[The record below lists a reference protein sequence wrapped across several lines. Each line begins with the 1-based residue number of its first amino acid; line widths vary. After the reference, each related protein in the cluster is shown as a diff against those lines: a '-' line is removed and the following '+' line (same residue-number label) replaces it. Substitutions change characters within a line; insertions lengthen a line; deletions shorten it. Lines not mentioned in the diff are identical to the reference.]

1 MCLLAIP
8 RISAWTIRKNPEKHF
23 GHWSTSIQALPL
35 LPCQFGSTDC
45 YGLCKTAANLP
56 DAAQQSRLF
65 RLCRVWLRP
74 GLTGM
79 LVRCMLS
86 GTRFVVSAPKHKRK
100 HSPTQLPDRLG
111 YRLHRECNA
120 VPERTFV
127 SGNHSRCPPPAAWRL
142 SHRVAECAEVWTH
155 SDRRYLSCCFK
166 TGATRHQVHQYIG
179 ITLSSL
185 FVKLTCVSA
194 LECPFCSDIAF
205 GRELLLH
212 RSALPVLFDL
222 LESLPTGHGSG
233 RWS

>member
-1 MCLLAIP
+1 MGFVWDCGIL
-8 RISAWTIRKNPEKHF
+8 
-23 GHWSTSIQALPL
+23 TS
-35 LPCQFGSTDC
+35 CR
-45 YGLCKTAANLP
+45 AAVP
-56 DAAQQSRLF
+56 PW

-100 HSPTQLPDRLG
+100 HSPTRLPDRLG

-155 SDRRYLSCCFK
+155 SDRRYLSWCFK
-166 TGATRHQVHQYIG
+166 AGAARHQANQYIG
-179 ITLSSL
+179 VTLSL
-185 FVKLTCVSA
+185 ILT
-194 LECPFCSDIAF
+194 F
-205 GRELLLH
+205 GRGNYCIGV
-212 RSALPVLFDL
+212 PPCFI
-222 LESLPTGHGSG
+222 
-233 RWS
+233 

>member
-35 LPCQFGSTDC
+35 LPCQFGSTEC

-86 GTRFVVSAPKHKRK
+86 GTRFVVSAPKRKRK
-100 HSPTQLPDRLG
+100 HSPTRLPDRLG

-127 SGNHSRCPPPAAWRL
+127 SAIIVAVHHPPRGGCPIGWL
-142 SHRVAECAEVWTH
+142 SAP
-155 SDRRYLSCCFK
+155 RYGR
-166 TGATRHQVHQYIG
+166 TQIGATYYGVLR
-179 ITLSSL
+179 
-185 FVKLTCVSA
+185 
-194 LECPFCSDIAF
+194 
-205 GRELLLH
+205 RELPAI
-212 RSALPVLFDL
+212 RQISTSV
-222 LESLPTGHGSG
+222 
-233 RWS
+233 

>member
-1 MCLLAIP
+1 MPLSD
-8 RISAWTIRKNPEKHF
+8 SANLCVDDTKESGKAFWTLVNFNSSPAV
-23 GHWSTSIQALPL
+23 TS
-35 LPCQFGSTDC
+35 CQFGSTDC

-127 SGNHSRCPPPAAWRL
+127 SGNHSRCPPPPRGGCPIGWL
-142 SHRVAECAEVWTH
+142 SAP
-155 SDRRYLSCCFK
+155 RYGR
-166 TGATRHQVHQYIG
+166 TQIGATYYGVLR
-179 ITLSSL
+179 
-185 FVKLTCVSA
+185 
-194 LECPFCSDIAF
+194 
-205 GRELLLH
+205 RELPAI
-212 RSALPVLFDL
+212 R
-222 LESLPTGHGSG
+222 
-233 RWS
+233 

>member
-1 MCLLAIP
+1 MLTGQGNPGKHLSVGQLRFLQPYLSAQVHGRLLL
-8 RISAWTIRKNPEKHF
+8 W
-23 GHWSTSIQALPL
+23 ALS
-35 LPCQFGSTDC
+35 G
-45 YGLCKTAANLP
+45 TAAYLP
-56 DAAQQSRLF
+56 VAVQQSRLF

-127 SGNHSRCPPPAAWRL
+127 SGNYGRCPPPAAWRL

-155 SDRRYLSCCFK
+155 SDRRYLLWCFK
-166 TGATRHQVHQYIG
+166 AGAARHQANQYIG
-179 ITLSSL
+179 VTLSLILTFGRGNYCIGVPSL
-185 FVKLTCVSA
+185 FYLTC
-194 LECPFCSDIAF
+194 
-205 GRELLLH
+205 
-212 RSALPVLFDL
+212 
-222 LESLPTGHGSG
+222 
-233 RWS
+233 

>member
-23 GHWSTSIQALPL
+23 RHWSTSIQALPL

-155 SDRRYLSCCFK
+155 SDRRYLLWCFK
-166 TGATRHQVHQYIG
+166 AGAARHQVNQYIG
-179 ITLSSL
+179 VTLSLILTFGRGNYCIGVSSL
-185 FVKLTCVSA
+185 FYLTC
-194 LECPFCSDIAF
+194 
-205 GRELLLH
+205 
-212 RSALPVLFDL
+212 
-222 LESLPTGHGSG
+222 
-233 RWS
+233 

>member
-1 MCLLAIP
+1 MSLSD
-8 RISAWTIRKNPEKHF
+8 SANLCVDDTKESGKAFWT
-23 GHWSTSIQALPL
+23 WSTSIQALPL
-35 LPCQFGSTDC
+35 LPCQFGSTEC

-120 VPERTFV
+120 VPE
-127 SGNHSRCPPPAAWRL
+127 GHSSVTRIVAVHHPPRGGCPIGWLSTPRC
-142 SHRVAECAEVWTH
+142 T
-155 SDRRYLSCCFK
+155 D
-166 TGATRHQVHQYIG
+166 
-179 ITLSSL
+179 
-185 FVKLTCVSA
+185 A
-194 LECPFCSDIAF
+194 L
-205 GRELLLH
+205 R
-212 RSALPVLFDL
+212 
-222 LESLPTGHGSG
+222 
-233 RWS
+233 

>member
-35 LPCQFGSTDC
+35 LPCQFGSTEC

-65 RLCRVWLRP
+65 RLCRVRLRP

-100 HSPTQLPDRLG
+100 HSPTRLPDRLG

-127 SGNHSRCPPPAAWRL
+127 SDKHSRCPPPAAWRL
-142 SHRVAECAEVWTH
+142 SHRVAEYAEVYGRTQI
-155 SDRRYLSCCFK
+155 
-166 TGATRHQVHQYIG
+166 GATYHVVLR
-179 ITLSSL
+179 
-185 FVKLTCVSA
+185 
-194 LECPFCSDIAF
+194 
-205 GRELLLH
+205 RELPAIRFISTLE
-212 RSALPVLFDL
+212 LPFRHFVCQIDV
-222 LESLPTGHGSG
+222 
-233 RWS
+233 R

>member
-1 MCLLAIP
+1 MLRLAYSSKFAVQVPQPMQQPIIVLAIVPMTNLLMSILAVQAVVIPETSSLCLLAIP

-35 LPCQFGSTDC
+35 LPCQFGSTEC

-56 DAAQQSRLF
+56 DAAQQSSLF

-100 HSPTQLPDRLG
+100 HSPTRLPDRLG

-127 SGNHSRCPPPAAWRL
+127 SGNYSRCPPPAAWRL
-142 SHRVAECAEVWTH
+142 SHRVAECAEV
-155 SDRRYLSCCFK
+155 
-166 TGATRHQVHQYIG
+166 
-179 ITLSSL
+179 
-185 FVKLTCVSA
+185 
-194 LECPFCSDIAF
+194 
-205 GRELLLH
+205 
-212 RSALPVLFDL
+212 
-222 LESLPTGHGSG
+222 
-233 RWS
+233 

>member
-1 MCLLAIP
+1 MPLSD
-8 RISAWTIRKNPEKHF
+8 SANLCVDDTKESGKAFWTLVNFNSSPAVTSLSIRVN
-23 GHWSTSIQALPL
+23 GMLW
-35 LPCQFGSTDC
+35 
-45 YGLCKTAANLP
+45 LCKTAANLP

-100 HSPTQLPDRLG
+100 HSPTRLPDRLG

-142 SHRVAECAEVWTH
+142 SHRVAECAEVYGRTQI
-155 SDRRYLSCCFK
+155 
-166 TGATRHQVHQYIG
+166 GATYHV
-179 ITLSSL
+179 
-185 FVKLTCVSA
+185 A
-194 LECPFCSDIAF
+194 LR
-205 GRELLLH
+205 RELPAIRFISTLE
-212 RSALPVLFDL
+212 LPFRHFVCQIDV
-222 LESLPTGHGSG
+222 
-233 RWS
+233 R

>member
-1 MCLLAIP
+1 MSLSD
-8 RISAWTIRKNPEKHF
+8 SANLCVDDTKESGKAFWTLVNFNSSPAVTSLSIRVN
-23 GHWSTSIQALPL
+23 GMLW
-35 LPCQFGSTDC
+35 
-45 YGLCKTAANLP
+45 LCKTAANLP

-100 HSPTQLPDRLG
+100 HSPTRLPDRLG

-142 SHRVAECAEVWTH
+142 SHRVAECAEVYGRTQI
-155 SDRRYLSCCFK
+155 
-166 TGATRHQVHQYIG
+166 GATYHVVLR
-179 ITLSSL
+179 
-185 FVKLTCVSA
+185 
-194 LECPFCSDIAF
+194 
-205 GRELLLH
+205 RELPAIRFISTLE
-212 RSALPVLFDL
+212 LPFRHFVCQIDV
-222 LESLPTGHGSG
+222 
-233 RWS
+233 R

>member
-1 MCLLAIP
+1 
-8 RISAWTIRKNPEKHF
+8 
-23 GHWSTSIQALPL
+23 
-35 LPCQFGSTDC
+35 
-45 YGLCKTAANLP
+45 
-56 DAAQQSRLF
+56 
-65 RLCRVWLRP
+65 
-74 GLTGM
+74 M

-155 SDRRYLSCCFK
+155 SDRRYLLWCFK
-166 TGATRHQVHQYIG
+166 AGAARHQANQYIG
-179 ITLSSL
+179 VTLSL
-185 FVKLTCVSA
+185 ILT
-194 LECPFCSDIAF
+194 F

-212 RSALPVLFDL
+212 RSALPVLFEL

>member
-1 MCLLAIP
+1 M
-8 RISAWTIRKNPEKHF
+8 WTIRKNPEKHF

-35 LPCQFGSTDC
+35 LPCQFGSTEC

-100 HSPTQLPDRLG
+100 HSPTRLPDRLG

-142 SHRVAECAEVWTH
+142 SHRVAECAEVYGRTQI
-155 SDRRYLSCCFK
+155 
-166 TGATRHQVHQYIG
+166 GATYHVVLR
-179 ITLSSL
+179 
-185 FVKLTCVSA
+185 
-194 LECPFCSDIAF
+194 
-205 GRELLLH
+205 RELPAIRFISTLE
-212 RSALPVLFDL
+212 LPFRHFVCQIDV
-222 LESLPTGHGSG
+222 
-233 RWS
+233 R

>member
-8 RISAWTIRKNPEKHF
+8 QISAWTIRKNPEKHF

-155 SDRRYLSCCFK
+155 SDRRYLLWCFK
-166 TGATRHQVHQYIG
+166 AGAARHQVNQYIG
-179 ITLSSL
+179 VTLSLILTFGRGNYCIGVPSL
-185 FVKLTCVSA
+185 FYLTC
-194 LECPFCSDIAF
+194 
-205 GRELLLH
+205 
-212 RSALPVLFDL
+212 
-222 LESLPTGHGSG
+222 
-233 RWS
+233 

>member
-1 MCLLAIP
+1 MSLSD
-8 RISAWTIRKNPEKHF
+8 SANLCVDDTKESGKAFWTLVNFNSSPAVTSLSIRVN
-23 GHWSTSIQALPL
+23 GMLW
-35 LPCQFGSTDC
+35 
-45 YGLCKTAANLP
+45 LCKTAANLP

-127 SGNHSRCPPPAAWRL
+127 SDNHGRCPPPAAWRL

-166 TGATRHQVHQYIG
+166 TGAARHQVYLCIG
-179 ITLSSL
+179 LSLSL
-185 FVKLTCVSA
+185 MRPV
-194 LECPFCSDIAF
+194 
-205 GRELLLH
+205 GRN
-212 RSALPVLFDL
+212 
-222 LESLPTGHGSG
+222 
-233 RWS
+233 